1 MLTHY
6 LKITFRTIRK
16 EKFRY
21 IITTLGISVGIVI
34 FSTML
39 LIVDGVKN
47 NASKVPN
54 YDKLYKFRMATQ
66 TSNEEVII
74 ERDILNMSLNEAKK
88 ISVPDIDKIGIIDEM
103 NESLFI
109 SNLDDG
115 NKIFQA
121 TKNNANSDFFDLIGV
136 KFIEGGA
143 SKDTKAKDQI
153 VITEK
158 YANLLFGTTK
168 AIGNKTSVYNYKN
181 EFIGTYTVV
190 GVIKEYK
197 GLDYIFDF
205 IILNSFEEYTDI
217 RVETLVS
224 LNKHFDIERA
234 NATLKPYKIGT
245 HCIGDEDYDCYAKLI
260 PYTDGA
266 AKIPIVIII
275 GLLLMGGMT
284 LAISLFNFVNLL
296 ISSMQARVRQFSL
309 RKIVGAQQWTFITMI
324 ILEVLPVIIVSVLL
338 SYFLLEMLVYILTAY
353 NIGEPYTRLVKLI
366 FTYPLKIGFWMF
378 VGSVILSFIM
388 SKRLQKIVLTKSMR
402 GEVFSIRKNRGRN
415 ILLFVE
421 LMLTLIF
428 INTSMFLLTTGLNN
442 IPKQYQP
449 LPKVQSKAILNVP
462 LDKLNLISD
471 REEITNRIKSVSGV
485 TLVIDG
491 FYLGNR
497 SWGGTGDRVSAT
509 EMFEYYADF
518 WELDDPIYKRE
529 LAPTEAIVNKKY
541 ADKLQKDNSNSFNL
555 GDELYNVVGVVDD
568 IPLLERGSNGAL
580 LGKDPSSNIS
590 NSIFVK
596 CNPKSKDRV
605 QKDIMKII
613 RDFLPPTIDYKIT
626 SINNLINI
634 QISVSK
640 TYATIMLIASL
651 FSIIITVL
659 GIYTSI
665 TYDTNRKRK
674 EIAIRKING
683 ASRKNILMFIS
694 KEYVIIILVAGTL
707 SALLHRF
714 LITKIFQ
721 SLGTINTKYNILFD
735 IAILLLMTLIIAA
748 IVSLKIRKAM
758 SENPSEVIKSE

>member
-1 MLTHY
+1 MLIHY
-6 LKITFRTIRK
+6 LKITLRTIRK

-21 IITTLGISVGIVI
+21 IITTLGIAVGIVI

-74 ERDILNMSLNEAKK
+74 KRDILSKTLNEVRK
-88 ISVPDIDKIGIIDEM
+88 ISIPDINKIGVINEM
-103 NESLFI
+103 NEHLFI
-109 SNLDDG
+109 SNLDDE

-121 TKNNANSDFFDLIGV
+121 IKNEANSDFFDLIGI
-136 KFIEGGA
+136 KFIEGGV
-143 SKDTKAKDQI
+143 SKDIKAKDQI

-168 AIGNKTSVYNYKN
+168 AIGNKASVYNYKN
-181 EFIGTYTVV
+181 EFVGTYTVV

-205 IILNSFEEYTDI
+205 IILNSFEEDTDI

-224 LNKHFDIERA
+224 LNKQFDIERVNA
-234 NATLKPYKIGT
+234 NLKPYIIGT
-245 HCIGDEDYDCYAKLI
+245 YSIAGEAYDCHAKLI
-260 PYTDGA
+260 PYADDGA
-266 AKIPIVIII
+266 NLPTALII
-275 GLLLMGGMT
+275 GLVLMGGMT
-284 LAISLFNFVNLL
+284 LAISLFNFANLL
-296 ISSMQARVRQFSL
+296 ISSMHERVRQFSL

-338 SYFLLEMLVYILTAY
+338 SYFLLELLVYILSSY
-353 NIGEPYTRLVKLI
+353 NIGDPYTRLVKLI

-388 SKRLQKIVLTKSMR
+388 SKRLQRIVLTQGIR
-402 GEVFSIRKNRGRN
+402 GQAFSISKNRGRN

-421 LMLTLIF
+421 LMFTFIF
-428 INTSMFLLTTGLNN
+428 INASVFLLTTGLNS
-442 IPKQYQP
+442 ITEQYQP
-449 LPKVQSKAILNVP
+449 LPKAHSKAILNVP
-462 LDKLNLISD
+462 LDKLNLISE
-471 REEITNRIKSVSGV
+471 RKEITNRIKSLSGV
-485 TLVIDG
+485 TLVLDG

-497 SWGGTGDRVSAT
+497 SWGSIGDGITST
-509 EMFEYYADF
+509 EMFENYAEF

-529 LAPTEAIVNKKY
+529 LAPTEAIINRKY

-555 GDELYNVVGVVDD
+555 GDELYSVVGVVDE
-568 IPLLERGSNGAL
+568 IPLLAKGENGAL
-580 LGKDPSSNIS
+580 LGKVPRPSIN
-590 NSIFVK
+590 NNIFVK
-596 CNPKSKDRV
+596 CNPKVK
-605 QKDIMKII
+605 QKTQKEIMKII
-613 RDFLPPTIDYKIT
+613 REYLPSTIDYKIT
-626 SINNLINI
+626 SINDNINF
-634 QISVSK
+634 QTRVSK

-665 TYDTNRKRK
+665 TYDINRKRK
-674 EIAIRKING
+674 EMAIRKING
-683 ASRKNILMFIS
+683 ALRKDILMFIS
-694 KEYVIIILVAGTL
+694 KSYVVILLVAGAI

-721 SLGTINTKYNILFD
+721 SLGAINTKHNILFD
-735 IAILLLMTLIIAA
+735 IAILLLITSIIAA

-758 SENPSEVIKSE
+758 SDNPSEVIKSE